1 MTNNNGL
8 REDLLA
14 NTFEALAVGSDAFVA
29 AQEARGQDKL
39 VHSEL
44 LPSEGDWK
52 ALEALGFVKGEQVEG
67 DDLFVHASIP
77 EGWVK
82 ERTSHS
88 LYTVIKDERGIERVR
103 IGYKAAFYDRWA
115 RISVMKPGVEL
126 ALFLRFGDE
135 MPKQKPADWDLL
147 TNEERAEAFDYLESQ
162 ISDAQEAR
170 DRREKSG
177 RKDDY
182 FGPIIARD
190 TAVLELLR
198 S

>member
-1 MTNNNGL
+1 MTNNGL
-8 REDLLA
+8 REDLLTNA
-14 NTFEALAVGSDAFVA
+14 YEALAVGSDAFVE

-88 LYTVIKDERGIERVR
+88 LYTVIKDERGIDRVR
-103 IGYKAAFYDRWA
+103 VGYKAAFYDRWA
-115 RISVMKPGVEL
+115 RISVMKPGVER
-126 ALFLRFGDE
+126 AMVLRFADE
-135 MPKQKPADWDLL
+135 MPTQKPEDWDLL
-147 TNEERAEAFDYLESQ
+147 TDEEHAEALDYLESQ
-162 ISDAQEAR
+162 IADAQEGLA
-170 DRREKSG
+170 RREKSG
-177 RKDDY
+177 KEDDY
-182 FGPIIARD
+182 FGPRIARD